1 MRYLAIGGMT
11 IDDVVL
17 EDGTYHASVPGGN
30 ALYSALGA
38 RLWSAGVGVMSFAG
52 SDYPPAILEQLRASG
67 IDVTLVARLE
77 MQSVHLW
84 ILYEPDGRRQI
95 FYQQRSSHL
104 GSLTRIAEDGLLR
117 LRDTFPDVRAVHVAA
132 LPVAVQ
138 APILQ
143 ALSLLRLQVTVD
155 SIEAHGSVGGD
166 LQAYR
171 DRPVLRGTTAFLPSR
186 EEFDVLRGDSPEDA
200 AAWSL
205 AGGDL
210 GHVVVK
216 QGRAGATVYGL
227 AKRSTVSVP
236 AYPVEV
242 RDPTG
247 AGDAFCGGFM
257 VGMAETN
264 DPVEAALRGA
274 VSASFVI
281 EAVGA
286 LHVLDVNPRE
296 AMSRLDALRRQR
308 AASGPAR

>member
-1 MRYLAIGGMT
+1 
-11 IDDVVL
+11 
-17 EDGTYHASVPGGN
+17 
-30 ALYSALGA
+30 
-38 RLWSAGVGVMSFAG
+38 
-52 SDYPPAILEQLRASG
+52 
-67 IDVTLVARLE
+67 
-77 MQSVHLW
+77 
-84 ILYEPDGRRQI
+84 
-95 FYQQRSSHL
+95 
-104 GSLTRIAEDGLLR
+104 
-117 LRDTFPDVRAVHVAA
+117 
-132 LPVAVQ
+132 
-138 APILQ
+138 
-143 ALSLLRLQVTVD
+143 
-155 SIEAHGSVGGD
+155 
-166 LQAYR
+166 
-171 DRPVLRGTTAFLPSR
+171 
-186 EEFDVLRGDSPEDA
+186 LRGDSPEDA

-227 AKRSTVSVP
+227 ARRTTVSVP

-286 LHVLDVNPRE
+286 LHLLDVNPRE
-296 AMSRLDALRRQR
+296 AMSRLEALRRQR